1 MWRSP
6 IQICGTVRRPLFCVI
21 SARRAGCRSTRI
33 FSTSLTPLSASRRSA
48 DWQNGH
54 AAVVYISTF
63 ATLLFHRQPG
73 LIPRAEAASEIDVAA
88 EALLPEGGRG
98 LCGALAAVVVDDER
112 LVLALRELAGVAALQ
127 ARKRQVARAEDM
139 AGAVVARV
147 AHVEHQRVLAV
158 DELRRLRDRDPGA
171 ARRPAPEKRGLS
183 LRSRL
188 HLGAQARHPHAVA
201 RARRAR
207 SDVAAG
213 REELAAERAPLR
225 RPPGAEQG
233 RDGGEVRREAGARL
247 AAQLRYAAA
256 AIVDLNIPTGAPLVY
271 ELNDS
276 LKPIRHYYLGNPDE
290 IAQQA
295 AAVASQGKAKA

>member
-73 LIPRAEAASEIDVAA
+73 LLPRAEAASEIDDAA

-112 LVLALRELAGVAALQ
+112 LVLAVRELAGVAALQ

-171 ARRPAPEKRGLS
+171 ARRAAHERPEQ
-183 LRSRL
+183 
-188 HLGAQARHPHAVA
+188 HGAGDHG
-201 RARRAR
+201 
-207 SDVAAG
+207 G
-213 REELAAERAPLR
+213 REEKAVMVLLDEFQQGKFHGKSRGPEASSRADHYNSGDVCPCTQMTGRMTGTVHKLILMRHGESQWKLENRFTGWTDVDLTQAGIAEAPAPR
-225 RPPGAEQG
+225 RP
-233 RDGGEVRREAGARL
+233 
-247 AAQLRYAAA
+247 
-256 AIVDLNIPTGAPLVY
+256 
-271 ELNDS
+271 
-276 LKPIRHYYLGNPDE
+276 
-290 IAQQA
+290 
-295 AAVASQGKAKA
+295 